1 MHFFQRETEIWTYLA
16 RPVAL
21 PGSLQCLT
29 SQFKCLGF
37 RDGSCCPSTSADA
50 LEPFANSDWQLSF
63 FSHVV
68 LLYFIYLRSIDRREL
83 RDDGS
88 IRFNKIKYISDLI
101 FLYIG
106 DKEWMYRP
114 DDHATMKRKTLRR
127 KTLRRNTLRNG
138 THIEV
143 HGNQFGRNEL
153 RRSTGRY
160 HTNSSSRTTLTLR
173 QTAWAARA

>member
-1 MHFFQRETEIWTYLA
+1 MHFFQWEIEIWTYLA
-16 RPVAL
+16 GPVAL
-21 PGSLQCLT
+21 PGSLQRLT

-127 KTLRRNTLRNG
+127 NTLRNG
-138 THIEV
+138 THNEV
-143 HGNQFGRNEL
+143 NGNQFGRNEL
-153 RRSTGRY
+153 RRSTRRY
-160 HTNSSSRTTLTLR
+160 HTNSSGRNTLTLR
-173 QTAWAARA
+173 QTAWTARA

>member
-1 MHFFQRETEIWTYLA
+1 MHFFQWEIEIWTYLA
-16 RPVAL
+16 GPVAL
-21 PGSLQCLT
+21 PGSLQRLT

-127 KTLRRNTLRNG
+127 NTLRNG
-138 THIEV
+138 THTSSVLKWMETNLVAMNWGARREGTILIPQAE
-143 HGNQFGRNEL
+143 
-153 RRSTGRY
+153 RRSR
-160 HTNSSSRTTLTLR
+160 
-173 QTAWAARA
+173 